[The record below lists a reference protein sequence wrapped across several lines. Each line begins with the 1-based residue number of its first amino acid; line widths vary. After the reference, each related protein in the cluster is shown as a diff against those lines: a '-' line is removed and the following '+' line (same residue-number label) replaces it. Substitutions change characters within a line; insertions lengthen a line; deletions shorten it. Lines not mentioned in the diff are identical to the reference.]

1 MEGSQ
6 ARIIRGDF
14 TFNVETMMYKV
25 KEDLRDSVIHKASI
39 VLVDV
44 YNPITSET
52 IVVEVDMED
61 FIDE

>member
-1 MEGSQ
+1 
-6 ARIIRGDF
+6 
-14 TFNVETMMYKV
+14 MMYNV